1 LKYKNVRV
9 IAPYVGG
16 AFGSGLRPQYQLFLC
31 GMAALQLKRNV
42 RVVLDRKQMFSF
54 SHRPQTFQ
62 KTRFSTDENGK
73 LTAMNH
79 AAFAETSRFFS

>member
-1 LKYKNVRV
+1 M
-9 IAPYVGG
+9 IAPFVGG

-31 GMAALQLKRNV
+31 VLAALQLKRNV

-54 SHRPQTFQ
+54 SHRPSSFQT
-62 KTRFSTDENGK
+62 TRFSTDADGK

-79 AAFAETSRFFS
+79 AAFAETSE